1 MRRVLPM
8 VISFL
13 FRIEQL
19 KDDDPREDAP
29 HFSKCLVVFATKV
42 RRVFYHAPCAN
53 RAEWPSGKRTPL

>member
-29 HFSKCLVVFATKV
+29 HFSKCLVVFA
-42 RRVFYHAPCAN
+42 RVAN
-53 RAEWPSGKRTPL
+53 PLVETTNFSGLVV